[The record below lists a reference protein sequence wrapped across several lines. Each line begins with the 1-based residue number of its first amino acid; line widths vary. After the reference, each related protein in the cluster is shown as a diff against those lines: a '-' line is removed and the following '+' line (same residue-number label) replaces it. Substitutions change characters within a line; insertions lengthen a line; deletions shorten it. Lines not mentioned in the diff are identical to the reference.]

1 MKSAMQK
8 SSFNQSI
15 ILFEVIWGLIAVLFF
30 LLFSFNVGP
39 KGYPEWYQ
47 YGTTILELVAFLV
60 ATLLCLRN
68 ALSPSIVS
76 SRKVWWGLG
85 LGMLCYFIGNLFF
98 AYWELGLKREPD
110 VSLGDL
116 FYIPCYIF
124 LMIGMGL
131 AVFERRLNLEAWQ
144 YAVTAAVGAVGILIA
159 VLLLAS
165 GEDKAAAAQLNPLY
179 APPAIAVETTLPVPS
194 LVLNGDLLA
203 QAKPKP
209 TPAIKKPIAKPSVK
223 PIAPVKAEDKVPAW
237 VVWIEETLNPLK
249 NILNFFYLMSD
260 AILLIF
266 ATSLF
271 LAFWGGRFGQSWRLI
286 AAAAGCLYIADAWFK
301 FATEKLDNYQS
312 GGLLEV
318 GWILSAVLF
327 GLGAA
332 LEFQLS
338 QSRRNTGRRRA

>member
-1 MKSAMQK
+1 MNDA
-8 SSFNQSI
+8 
-15 ILFEVIWGLIAVLFF
+15 
-30 LLFSFNVGP
+30 
-39 KGYPEWYQ
+39 
-47 YGTTILELVAFLV
+47 
-60 ATLLCLRN
+60 
-68 ALSPSIVS
+68 
-76 SRKVWWGLG
+76 
-85 LGMLCYFIGNLFF
+85 
-98 AYWELGLKREPD
+98 
-110 VSLGDL
+110 
-116 FYIPCYIF
+116 
-124 LMIGMGL
+124 
-131 AVFERRLNLEAWQ
+131 
-144 YAVTAAVGAVGILIA
+144 
-159 VLLLAS
+159 
-165 GEDKAAAAQLNPLY
+165 
-179 APPAIAVETTLPVPS
+179 
-194 LVLNGDLLA
+194 LLA

-209 TPAIKKPIAKPSVK
+209 TPAIKKPIAKPTVK
-223 PIAPVKAEDKVPAW
+223 PIAPVKAEDKAPAW
-237 VVWIEETLNPLK
+237 VVWIEDTLNPLK

-286 AAAAGCLYIADAWFK
+286 AAGTLCLYVADAWFK